1 MRRAMVCLETC
12 KDKKDKK
19 MYIIKKAHLGVKHW
33 RLQLQDQSGDV
44 IFTAF
49 YKDFTLA
56 DSLEHFKQTIKE
68 KFGN

>member
-1 MRRAMVCLETC
+1 
-12 KDKKDKK
+12 
-19 MYIIKKAHLGVKHW
+19 MYIIKKTRLGVKHW
-33 RLQLQDQSGDV
+33 RLQLQDQSGGV

-68 KFGN
+68 RFGN